1 VAAVTTVAVHNGFDS
16 PESDHRNDRQQ
27 PRQRRASAATA
38 ATDTKITNDASK
50 QENTMVVGRSAL
62 PPPELTNQTALIT
75 GGTAGIGLAV
85 ARLLVWEGAAVMV
98 SGRDQE
104 RGEKAVNDIGG
115 NIRFVQA
122 DLADPGSVKSLVLQ
136 SGYADIIVNNATSFP
151 AALTVEHR
159 PDHPQRRTV
168 VDVKRAVLPK
178 TVPPPPS
185 ALVDT
190 TPGDRRN

>member
-1 VAAVTTVAVHNGFDS
+1 
-16 PESDHRNDRQQ
+16 
-27 PRQRRASAATA
+27 
-38 ATDTKITNDASK
+38 
-50 QENTMVVGRSAL
+50 MVVGRSAL

-85 ARLLVWEGAAVMV
+85 AQLLGREGAAVIV
-98 SGRDQE
+98 SGRDRE
-104 RGEKAVNDIGG
+104 RGQKAVNDIGG

-190 TPGDRRN
+190 APGDRRNYPAGLSSKAKNTVARQKGTSRLQEGAHYGR